1 GTMTPQRAQPP
12 PLHQQHPPHSWLL
25 PGSDAGRYLRRHYS
39 SSRLPSA
46 KQTFAKG
53 LFQVLNCLHKMKQMV
68 MKNPYRDKAISHY
81 PGACEEGAK
90 LDEAGRRATRAVAR
104 QRGADTRTPDILG
117 RLRAACNR

>member
-1 GTMTPQRAQPP
+1 YIFFFFSSRRRHTRFSRDWSSDVCSSD
-12 PLHQQHPPHSWLL
+12 LPPHSWLL

-81 PGACEEGAK
+81 PGTCE
-90 LDEAGRRATRAVAR
+90 VY
-104 QRGADTRTPDILG
+104 PN
-117 RLRAACNR
+117 LRI